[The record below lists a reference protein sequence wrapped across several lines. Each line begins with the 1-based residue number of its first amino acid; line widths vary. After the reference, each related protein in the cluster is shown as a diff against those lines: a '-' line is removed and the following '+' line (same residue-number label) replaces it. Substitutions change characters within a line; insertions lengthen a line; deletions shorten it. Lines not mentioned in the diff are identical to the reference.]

1 MSVNEVDSFLSRFTG
16 VQRAALEETRTRIL
30 EIVPQATQKIH
41 YGIPTFFVDGKAFAG
56 ISGGKK
62 FNSYY
67 PYSGGVLDL
76 IPGLRDKYSNT
87 KSALHFD
94 PNKPLPKTV
103 IRQLIK
109 ATRSLL

>member
-1 MSVNEVDSFLSRFTG
+1 MSVKEVDIFLSKYSG
-16 VQRAALEETRTRIL
+16 EQRAALEATRAEIL
-30 EIVPQATQKIH
+30 KVVPNATQKIH

-67 PYSGGVLDL
+67 PYSGRVLDI
-76 IPGLRDKYSNT
+76 IPGLRDKYSST
-87 KSALHFD
+87 KAALHFD
-94 PNKPLPKTV
+94 LTKPLPKTV

-109 ATRSLL
+109 ATRSL